1 MIVEELKI
9 KEKLK
14 EAELDIF
21 SDLKRCY
28 RVYKAYE
35 FIVCNGE
42 CVVSEIEK
50 IVDLKLKSI
59 YRLIDKLDK
68 RKLIRKDYTIE
79 KRRNGARYA
88 IVATLELSIEV
99 KKIRNFIMH
108 FSNDV
113 AQKRKSFITN
123 NIIRKEN

>member
-9 KEKLK
+9 KEKLE

-21 SDLKRCY
+21 TDLKRCY
-28 RVYKAYE
+28 RVYKVYE
-35 FIVCNGE
+35 FIVCTGE
-42 CVVSEIEK
+42 CVVSEVEK

-59 YRLIDKLDK
+59 YRLINKLDK
-68 RKLIRKDYTIE
+68 RKLIRKDFTIE
-79 KRRNGARYA
+79 KRRNGARYI
-88 IVATLELSIEV
+88 IVAMPELSIEV

-108 FSNDV
+108 FFNDV

-123 NIIRKEN
+123 NRIRKEN

>member
-14 EAELDIF
+14 EVELDIF
-21 SDLKRCY
+21 TDLKRCY
-28 RVYKAYE
+28 RVYKVYE
-35 FIVCNGE
+35 FIVCIGE
-42 CVVSEIEK
+42 CVVSMIEK